1 MQHVHVKRKENHMNR
16 YMLEEFHNDPALR
29 RRLFGEAHRERNRAV
44 REGFAWLAAKAA
56 AVFRPR
62 HPARWIERLG

>member
-1 MQHVHVKRKENHMNR
+1 MNR
-16 YMLEEFHNDPALR
+16 HMLEEFHNDPALR

-44 REGFAWLAAKAA
+44 RAGFAWLYARAA
-56 AVFRPR
+56 ALVQPR